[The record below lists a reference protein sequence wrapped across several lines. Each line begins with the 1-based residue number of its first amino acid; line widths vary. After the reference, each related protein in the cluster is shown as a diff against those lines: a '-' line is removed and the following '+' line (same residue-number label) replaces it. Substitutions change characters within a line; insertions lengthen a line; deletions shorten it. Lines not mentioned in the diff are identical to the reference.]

1 MRQGKYVFVFMFLI
15 VYYALCHSKSFMTYV
30 KGKIDLECFTE
41 ADVMCNSSKFPNVKK
56 VLDIHFI
63 QS

>member
-1 MRQGKYVFVFMFLI
+1 MFLI